1 MIEKI
6 KSLFS
11 MLPRAE
17 QLELLR
23 ELTSSNELYNPVVE
37 VAQLSQTQY
46 AQNVVFKISNLGDSG
61 KPRIL
66 ASLTTP
72 WGDFEGEGINQ
83 KIAKV
88 KASENAKMA
97 LTEQLTENS

>member
-23 ELTSSNELYNPVVE
+23 ELTSSSELYNPVVE
-37 VAQLSQTQY
+37 VAQMSQAQY
-46 AQNVVFKISNLGDSG
+46 GQNVGFKISNLGDSG
-61 KPRIL
+61 NPRIL

-97 LTEQLTENS
+97 LANQLAENA